1 MNIQSLSIC
10 VPSNSKGI
18 YKDTCINKCEFC
30 VSRMHTNTYKN
41 MISGNTPF
49 YDLYIKDYIKRLEF
63 ARDNGCNT
71 VMITGCIEPLQN
83 KDFLK
88 ELGLFFMIMKNPF
101 KRIEL
106 QTSGVLLDE
115 QYLRFLRNHVGV
127 DTISLSLSSF
137 DDWDNHLITHSPS
150 SKIVRIS
157 KLCELIK
164 KYDFTLRL
172 SLNMT
177 NKLICEIANTET
189 LVTVIQHLH
198 SSDIDHR
205 EIYLEKLVSNLINK
219 CKELGADQV
228 TLRMLYADKSSNTP
242 QAKWVEE
249 NSYGA
254 IVHDIKNYIHFV
266 GEGINTSSINVKVL
280 ERLEYGALKYDVE
293 GISMVIDTD
302 CMSKELSEDIKYVI
316 LREDCKLYTKW
327 DSKASLLF

>member
-115 QYLRFLRNHVGV
+115 QYLRFLRNHIGV

-137 DDWDNHLITHSPS
+137 NDWDNHLITHSPS

-198 SSDIDHR
+198 
-205 EIYLEKLVSNLINK
+205 
-219 CKELGADQV
+219 
-228 TLRMLYADKSSNTP
+228 
-242 QAKWVEE
+242 
-249 NSYGA
+249 GA